1 MAFDPTVS
9 RYLSETAFRA
19 ISYKKGK
26 YIHEHTSRQPRK
38 SCGSETSIA
47 NARFL
52 FAWNAFLWLFFL
64 FLLRPP
70 NYFHNEK
77 LFAIPNK

>member
-26 YIHEHTSRQPRK
+26 YIHEHASRQPRK
-38 SCGSETSIA
+38 SGGSETGIF
-47 NARFL
+47 NAL
-52 FAWNAFLWLFFL
+52 FPFPMKAFIWLFCQ
-64 FLLRPP
+64 
-70 NYFHNEK
+70 
-77 LFAIPNK
+77 